1 MIATNFYVDDYKDSV
16 TNLHKDLVKAVNDDE
31 DTTCTSETIRR
42 CDLNAHGILGN
53 KLQIRSL
60 PYVVLTKDNE
70 IVATL
75 DDEKDCTLENIKN
88 YFQMTSDELT
98 QKMEDLKL
106 EKDRLAKLVTQ
117 YDEEDKFNELIES
130 RKENG
135 KVTVVDFYATWCGP
149 CIRFAPTFTKMADE
163 WAEKDVVFCKIDCD
177 KNTGAKTKAEVK
189 CFPTFKVYKDG
200 KIVDTLEGA
209 SKEKLE
215 EMINKALA

>member
-1 MIATNFYVDDYKDSV
+1 
-16 TNLHKDLVKAVNDDE
+16 
-31 DTTCTSETIRR
+31 
-42 CDLNAHGILGN
+42 
-53 KLQIRSL
+53 
-60 PYVVLTKDNE
+60 
-70 IVATL
+70 
-75 DDEKDCTLENIKN
+75 
-88 YFQMTSDELT
+88 MTSDELT
-98 QKMEDLKL
+98 QKMEALKL

-163 WAEKDVVFCKIDCD
+163 WSKKDVVFCKIDCD